1 MRRIKFIVRKEFLQ
15 FSRNKPMLA
24 VIFIAPLLQLLLLSY
39 VATFDIKDIDLVIID
54 QDHSPSS
61 RELIQRFDISENF
74 RIVKI
79 SMNQDD
85 GIEAIDRN
93 KAKMA
98 IHLPQNMGRDLTHES
113 SAAIGIQVD
122 AVDGF
127 TANIARQYAMGII
140 QKHNRQLQPVM
151 EQASSSQSQ
160 TIGVEVARWYNPDL
174 NYKAYMVPGILI
186 MLVTSIGAF
195 LTSMNIVREQEI
207 GTIEQINV
215 TPIRKSE
222 FIIGKLL
229 PFWIMAIIVFSLG
242 LVAAWLLFDIPF
254 VGSLWTIYALALGFL
269 LLVIG
274 AGLLVSTI
282 SNTQQQALF
291 SMWFIFVIFVLLSGL
306 FTPIDSMP
314 GWAQYIA
321 LLNPV
326 TWFIDM
332 MRRVMLTGTG
342 FSDIAVSYFVLLGLA
357 AAIIALAVARFRK
370 VSG

>member
-1 MRRIKFIVRKEFLQ
+1 
-15 FSRNKPMLA
+15 
-24 VIFIAPLLQLLLLSY
+24 
-39 VATFDIKDIDLVIID
+39 
-54 QDHSPSS
+54 
-61 RELIQRFDISENF
+61 
-74 RIVKI
+74 
-79 SMNQDD
+79 
-85 GIEAIDRN
+85 
-93 KAKMA
+93 
-98 IHLPQNMGRDLTHES
+98 
-113 SAAIGIQVD
+113 
-122 AVDGF
+122 
-127 TANIARQYAMGII
+127 MGII